1 MIRQPDNRR
10 IEALLACR
18 EYAPSDVLG
27 LKVDA
32 DDAQLTVF
40 IPSARSVSIAD
51 GPALAPTRWPG
62 VFRWQ
67 GRANEIPRYYRVQ
80 WRDQSGHLH
89 DELDAFAFRVELSAS
104 DLYLFNEG
112 RHRRAFDLLGAQPLT
127 VDGHE
132 GTRFAVWAPNAERV
146 SVVGDFNSWDGRR
159 HQMNVQGQ
167 SGIWCLFIPEL
178 AAGARYKFEI
188 RNRHT
193 GAIILKADPYAREFQ
208 QRPDTAS
215 IVSAPSS
222 HRWGDER
229 WMQLRRDYQP
239 SRNRISIYEVHL
251 GSWQRTEGGGFLD
264 YRTLAERLASHV
276 EHLGFSHIEL
286 LPITEHP
293 FDGSW
298 GYQALGYFAP
308 TSRFGTPDDFRWF
321 VDHLHQRGIG
331 VLLDWV
337 PAHFPRDAHGL
348 ARFDGTALYEHADPR
363 LGEHRDWDTLIFNYG
378 RNEVRNFLTSS
389 ALFWL
394 SEFHIDGLRVDAVA
408 SMLYLDYSRNA
419 GEWIPNRFG
428 GRENLEA
435 IEWIKELNEVTHG
448 ESPGTM
454 IIAEESTAWPQVTRP
469 TYTGGLG
476 FTLKWNM
483 GWMNDTL
490 AYIHIDP
497 VHRKYHQRNL
507 TFGMLYA
514 YSEHFLLPLS
524 HDEVVHGKSS
534 LLGKMPGD
542 DWQRFANLRLLFTYQ
557 FLMPGKKLVFMGG
570 EFAQRD
576 EWNHDSALEWQLLE
590 YAPHR
595 GVLELVRALNGLY
608 RAEPALGLDA
618 DPAGFQW
625 IDCDDVSQSVISFER
640 RVGPDLLIVVLN
652 FTPVPRLRYRIG
664 AAEPGAY
671 REIFNSDSSYYGGSN
686 LGNAGRCET
695 QKVRSMGYAQSLA
708 LTLPPLAGIVLKPDR
723 SPQGTI

>member
-1 MIRQPDNRR
+1 MSSEPDHRR
-10 IEALLACR
+10 IDSLIACR
-18 EYAPSDVLG
+18 EYAPSEVLG
-27 LKVDA
+27 LKVHGDV
-32 DDAQLTVF
+32 AQLTVF
-40 IPSARSVSIAD
+40 IPSAQSVSIAE
-51 GPALAPTRWPG
+51 GPTLAPTRWPG
-62 VFRWQ
+62 IFRWQ
-67 GRANEIPRYYRVQ
+67 GRANDVPEHYRLR
-80 WRDQSGHLH
+80 WRDRAGDLH
-89 DELDAFAFRVELSAS
+89 EELDAFAFRVELPAS

-112 RHRRAFDLLGAQPLT
+112 RHRRAFDLLGAQPHT
-127 VDGHE
+127 IDGYE
-132 GTRFAVWAPNAERV
+132 GTRFAIWAPNAERV

-159 HQMNVQGQ
+159 HQMNAQGQ

-178 AAGARYKFEI
+178 AAGTRYKFEI

-193 GAIILKADPYAREFQ
+193 GTILLKADPYAREFQ
-208 QRPDTAS
+208 HRPDTAS
-215 IVSAPSS
+215 IISAPSS
-222 HRWGDER
+222 HRWADQI
-229 WMQLRRDYQP
+229 WMQRRRDRQP
-239 SRNRISIYEVHL
+239 SRESISIYEVHL
-251 GSWQRTEGGGFLD
+251 GSWQRAADGGFLD

-276 EHLGFSHIEL
+276 EHLGFSHVEL

-363 LGEHRDWDTLIFNYG
+363 LGEHRDWNTLIFNYG

-408 SMLYLDYSRNA
+408 SMLYLDYSRTA
-419 GEWIPNRFG
+419 GEWIPNRLG

-469 TYTGGLG
+469 TYSGGLG

-497 VHRKYHQRNL
+497 VHRKYHHRHL

-570 EFAQRD
+570 ELAQRD
-576 EWNHDSALEWQLLE
+576 EWNHDRALDWHLLD

-595 GVLELVRALNGLY
+595 GMLELVRALNGLY
-608 RAEPALGLDA
+608 RGEPALGLDA
-618 DPAGFQW
+618 RP
-625 IDCDDVSQSVISFER
+625 R
-640 RVGPDLLIVVLN
+640 RFPMD
-652 FTPVPRLRYRIG
+652 RLRRRQPFGDQFRTTRRSRSADRGTEFHAG
-664 AAEPGAY
+664 AALPL
-671 REIFNSDSSYYGGSN
+671 S
-686 LGNAGRCET
+686 GRCRRRGRVSRGL
-695 QKVRSMGYAQSLA
+695 QFRF
-708 LTLPPLAGIVLKPDR
+708 VLLRRLEPR
-723 SPQGTI
+723 